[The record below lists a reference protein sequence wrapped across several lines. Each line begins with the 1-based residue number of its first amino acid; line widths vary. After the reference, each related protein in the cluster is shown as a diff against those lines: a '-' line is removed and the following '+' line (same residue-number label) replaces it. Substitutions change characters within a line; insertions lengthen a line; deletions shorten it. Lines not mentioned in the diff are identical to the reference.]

1 MKKKR
6 QGHYCK
12 VCGER
17 KANEKFSGKGH
28 ATHICKA
35 CSKLSVSQ
43 RNEQQRINRIVG
55 IGIGMNFF
63 IPKEKLGLLKK
74 YAGDK
79 RYPEAAQYAKDMLD
93 DFNGCGHDCENGYME
108 DDQFEETVTFEQLD
122 NEDREIFQNGM
133 YEAIEEF
140 ILCVGYIPEKT
151 HKEVIIEDIYG
162 EICLEDGRQL
172 IPCKKTDTLFD
183 SILQSVINDLRQ
195 EGIEPESY
203 MNTLTIF
210 ETERL
215 TIRKFI
221 RDDFPALHAIME
233 KEEVMYAWE
242 HGFTKSETRKWLNR
256 QLTRY
261 KKDGYG
267 YYAVI
272 LKETGDL
279 IGQAGPLKNEIEG
292 KEAVEIGYIF
302 DNRYWKQGYCIEAV
316 KGCIRYAQDILGIKE
331 LYCTVRPENEASVR
345 IAEKAGMKKVG
356 EEIKIYKEK
365 EMLHFI
371 YRL

>member
-28 ATHICKA
+28 AAHICKA

-43 RNEQQRINRIVG
+43 QNEQQRINRIT
-55 IGIGMNFF
+55 GIGMNFF

-93 DFNGCGHDCENGYME
+93 DFNGCKHDCENGYME
-108 DDQFEETVTFEQLD
+108 DDPFEETVTFEQLD
-122 NEDREIFQNGM
+122 NEEREILQNGM

-140 ILCVGYIPEKT
+140 ILCAGYIPEKK
-151 HKEVIIEDIYG
+151 HKEVIIENVCG
-162 EICLEDGRQL
+162 EIYLEEGQQL
-172 IPCKKTDTLFD
+172 IPCEKTDTLFD
-183 SILQSVINDLRQ
+183 SILQSVINDMRQ

-203 MNTLTIF
+203 MNTLTVF

-215 TIRKFI
+215 TMRKFI
-221 RDDFPALHAIME
+221 RDDLPALHAIME
-233 KEEVMYAWE
+233 KEKVMYAWE
-242 HGFTKSETRKWLNR
+242 HGFTKNETRKWLNR

-261 KKDGYG
+261 KKEGYG

-272 LKETGDL
+272 LKETGVL
-279 IGQAGPLKNEIEG
+279 VGQAGPLKNEIDG
-292 KEAVEIGYIF
+292 REAVEIGYIF

-316 KGCIRYAQDILGIKE
+316 KGCILYAQDKLGIKE
-331 LYCTVRPENEASVR
+331 LYCTMRPENEASVR
-345 IAEKAGMKKVG
+345 IAEKAGMKKIG
-356 EEIKIYKEK
+356 EEIKIYREK